1 MPNMKVRPMTISA
14 MRRKSRRF
22 ASDIFLSPN
31 GGYLACLLCAGSL
44 DHLVGKREQIIGYV
58 QPKRLCRLQVNK
70 QLELGRPQ
78 HRQVLGL
85 YTLENAASVTADL
98 VVRFRQVCSIT
109 DQTAVN
115 CVIALPVNG
124 RDGMAC
130 RQRDELRTP
139 EVIEIL
145 IGHDDERAGPMLGER
160 LECRVDLACG
170 SGAHDID

>member
-1 MPNMKVRPMTISA
+1 MAPVPGDSPKTPAWHIDAVRGPST
-14 MRRKSRRF
+14 
-22 ASDIFLSPN
+22 P
-31 GGYLACLLCAGSL
+31 SL

-98 VVRFRQVCSIT
+98 AVRFRQVCSIT

-130 RQRDELRTP
+130 RQRDKLCTP

-145 IGHDDERAGPMLGER
+145 IGHDDERARPMLGER
-160 LECRVDLACG
+160 NESRVDLACG